1 VTDVSA
7 ARAALRAIQERW
19 EAAGRVP
26 RADVQRIEGRLRKVE
41 QTLRDAEQDRWRRT
55 NPEARARAE
64 DVVRQLESAIAGLES
79 DLEKAR
85 AAGNQRRIDE
95 AQAALAARQEW
106 LEQAR
111 RALADYS
118 G

>member
-1 VTDVSA
+1 
-7 ARAALRAIQERW
+7 
-19 EAAGRVP
+19 
-26 RADVQRIEGRLRKVE
+26 
-41 QTLRDAEQDRWRRT
+41 
-55 NPEARARAE
+55 
-64 DVVRQLESAIAGLES
+64 VRQLESAIAGLES